1 MENVYISEKA
11 YPETIRHIREI
22 GIEPTVIKFDPRLGE
37 FTGDHPD
44 LRLTCVRGSAVF
56 AGEGEYRPDYPGNAA
71 YCAAVFDGY
80 LIHRLD
86 ITAPR
91 ILEAAE
97 GLKLI
102 NVRQGY
108 AKCSTVIVDG
118 KSLITSDVGI
128 FRAAEETGVLSALL
142 VSKGNVLLPGYP
154 EGFIGGAS
162 GRVRDELIFNGSLE
176 THPDGEKIRAF
187 ISGRGVKIWE
197 ASGLPLRDI
206 GSIIYTN
213 QKGRA

>member
-44 LRLTCVRGSAVF
+44 LRLCVLRGRPVF
-56 AGEGEYRPDYPGNAA
+56 AREDEYRPDYPGNAA
-71 YCAAVFDGY
+71 YCAAVFDGF

-86 ITAPR
+86 ITAPK

-97 GLKLI
+97 GLRLI

-118 KSLITSDVGI
+118 KSLITSDSGI
-128 FRAAEETGVLSALL
+128 AEAAQGAGLCVLR
-142 VSKGNVLLPGYP
+142 VSKGGVLLPGYP
-154 EGFIGGAS
+154 EGFIGGAT
-162 GRVRDELIFNGSLE
+162 GVVRNEVIFNGSLE
-176 THPDGEKIRAF
+176 AHPDGAKIRAF
-187 ISGRGVKIWE
+187 IRERGLKIWE
-197 ASGLPLRDI
+197 LSGLPLRDI
-206 GSIIYTN
+206 GSIIYIN
-213 QKGRA
+213 Q

>member
-1 MENVYISEKA
+1 MGNVYISENA

-44 LRLTCVRGSAVF
+44 LRLCVLRGRPVF
-56 AGEGEYRPDYPGNAA
+56 AREDEYRPDYPGNAA
-71 YCAAVFDGY
+71 YCAAVFDGFI
-80 LIHRLD
+80 IHRLD
-86 ITAPR
+86 ITAPK

-97 GLKLI
+97 GLRLI

-118 KSLITSDVGI
+118 KSLITSDSGI
-128 FRAAEETGVLSALL
+128 AEAAQGAGLSVLR
-142 VSKGNVLLPGYP
+142 VSKGRVLLPGYP

-162 GRVRDELIFNGSLE
+162 GRVRDEVIFNGSLE
-176 THPDGEKIRAF
+176 AHPDGAKIRAF
-187 ISGRGVKIWE
+187 IRARGLEIWE
-197 ASGLPLRDI
+197 PAGLPLRDI
-206 GSIIYTN
+206 GSIIYIN
-213 QKGRA
+213 QLS

>member
-1 MENVYISEKA
+1 METVYISENA
-11 YPETIRHIREI
+11 YPETLRHLEETGAEI
-22 GIEPTVIKFDPRLGE
+22 KIIKSDPRLGE

-44 LRLTCVRGSAVF
+44 LRMCVLNGKPVF
-56 AGEGEYRPDYPGNAA
+56 AGEDEFFPDYPGNAA
-71 YCAAVFDGY
+71 YCAAVLDGV

-86 ITAPR
+86 ITSPR
-91 ILEAAE
+91 LLAAAE
-97 GLKLI
+97 GYARI

-118 KSLITSDVGI
+118 KSLITSDRGI
-128 FRAAEETGVLSALL
+128 ARAASEFGLGVLY
-142 VSKGNVLLPGYP
+142 VSGGGVLLPGYP

-162 GRVRDELIFNGSLE
+162 GRVKDELFFNGSLDF
-176 THPDGEKIRAF
+176 HPHGSKIRAF
-187 ISGRGVKIWE
+187 IRERGIKIWE

-213 QKGRA
+213 Q